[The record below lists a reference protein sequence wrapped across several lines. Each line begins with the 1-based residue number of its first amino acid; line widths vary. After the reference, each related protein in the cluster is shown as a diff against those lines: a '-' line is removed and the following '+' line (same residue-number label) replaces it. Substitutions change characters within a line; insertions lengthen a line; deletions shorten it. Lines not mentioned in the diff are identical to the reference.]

1 MAGEPHLR
9 RGSDGAWV
17 SHLQSL
23 LQAEGVDPG
32 PIDGDFGPRTEAAVR
47 AYQEANGLRVDGIVG
62 PETWGSLVQDSGQDT
77 GDVAGG
83 AAGGDAGD
91 DEEVTVAVE
100 DLTLDPEELSVDM
113 GEMVAAGFVL
123 TDEDRIAAAGGEDG
137 TGDTETQA

>member
-1 MAGEPHLR
+1 
-9 RGSDGAWV
+9 V

-32 PIDGDFGPRTEAAVR
+32 PVDGDFGPRTEAAVR

-77 GDVAGG
+77 GDTQDTGGWGGG
-83 AAGGDAGD
+83 AEATD
-91 DEEVTVAVE
+91 DEDVTVAVE
-100 DLTLDPEELSVDM
+100 DLTFDAEEFSVDM

-123 TDEDRIAAAGGEDG
+123 TDEERVAASGGDEGQAGG
-137 TGDTETQA
+137 TEA